1 MSRNIVLGILAH
13 VDAGKT
19 TLTESLLLKSG
30 AIRKAG
36 RVDHRDSF
44 LDTDAQ
50 ERERGITIYDK
61 NAMFRWKDIPFTL
74 IDTPGHTDFAG
85 EMERALSVLDAA
97 VLVISAPNSV
107 QSHTRTLWKLLEIYN
122 VPLFLFVNKMDM
134 PGTDKT
140 YLQKDLCEKLNA
152 ACAEYG
158 TEAFDELAAESD
170 EGALEEYI
178 EGGALREETV
188 KNAIQAR
195 KLFPCIYGSAL
206 NHEGTE
212 TLLDAISRYTQSRTG
227 NGGFSAKIYKISR
240 DAKGERL
247 AFLKVL
253 SGELKVRTPIRN
265 TREGESFEEK
275 VSSIRFYS
283 GDKYTTG
290 DRAEA
295 GSICAVTGL
304 KSVIAGDT
312 LGEETLE
319 IKPVIE
325 PVFTYRVV
333 LNPDC
338 DPSQALKCFRMLE
351 EEDPLLKVRW
361 NERYQ
366 EISIQVMGDV
376 ALEILSRT
384 LKDRFGMDAA
394 FDSGSI
400 LYKETIAAP
409 VNGCGHYEPLRHY
422 AEVHL

>member
-1 MSRNIVLGILAH
+1 
-13 VDAGKT
+13 
-19 TLTESLLLKSG
+19 
-30 AIRKAG
+30 
-36 RVDHRDSF
+36 
-44 LDTDAQ
+44 
-50 ERERGITIYDK
+50 
-61 NAMFRWKDIPFTL
+61 
-74 IDTPGHTDFAG
+74 
-85 EMERALSVLDAA
+85 
-97 VLVISAPNSV
+97 
-107 QSHTRTLWKLLEIYN
+107 
-122 VPLFLFVNKMDM
+122 
-134 PGTDKT
+134 
-140 YLQKDLCEKLNA
+140 
-152 ACAEYG
+152 
-158 TEAFDELAAESD
+158 
-170 EGALEEYI
+170 
-178 EGGALREETV
+178 
-188 KNAIQAR
+188 
-195 KLFPCIYGSAL
+195 
-206 NHEGTE
+206 
-212 TLLDAISRYTQSRTG
+212 
-227 NGGFSAKIYKISR
+227 
-240 DAKGERL
+240 
-247 AFLKVL
+247 
-253 SGELKVRTPIRN
+253 TPIRN

-290 DRAEA
+290 DKAEA

-338 DPSQALKCFRMLE
+338 DPSHALKCFRMLE

-384 LKDRFGMDAA
+384 LKDRFGLDAA

-422 AEVHL
+422 AEVHLRLEPAPRGSGIRVKSEVSVDELALNWQRLIYTHILEKQHVGVLTGAPLTEWSSRSRAEGPTRSTRRAVTSDRLPIGPCVRR